1 MQHGEPGLAVVGADG
16 RFHGLI
22 APQRLLAVLLAEH
35 DEDIARLG
43 GFLHTTD
50 EARTASTE
58 PVSRRLWHRLP
69 WLLVGLA
76 GALAAAG
83 IVGAF
88 ETQLQRNVLVAFF
101 VPEVVHRG
109 CRRPQTEALVIRVV
123 RPSASVSGRLS
134 RGSPTG
140 LLVGCMR

>member
-1 MQHGEPGLAVVGADG
+1 MRTLPGL
-16 RFHGLI
+16 
-22 APQRLLAVLLAEH
+22 
-35 DEDIARLG
+35 

-101 VPEVVHRG
+101 VPGR
-109 CRRPQTEALVIRVV
+109 CTSRMPSPQTEALVIRGLSVGVGVRQVV
-123 RPSASVSGRLS
+123 TREVPPACSSAA
-134 RGSPTG
+134 
-140 LLVGCMR
+140 C